1 MRRELDPVVHADQI
15 DVESRHVGFPRGFGR
30 VVGDGVEDVVAV
42 VDAGVQGTEVEASE
56 LGIRGA
62 EGGGLGVPG
71 GDVAADDGCVGAE
84 VFFGWV
90 EVGEDDGPGFGEE
103 VLCQGEADS

>member
-15 DVESRHVGFPRGFGR
+15 DVEGRHVGFARGFVR

-42 VDAGVQGTEVEASE
+42 VDAGVQGAEVEASE
-56 LGIRGA
+56 LGVGCA
-62 EGGGLGVPG
+62 EDGGLGVPG
-71 GDVAADDGCVGAE
+71 RDVAADEGCVGAE

-90 EVGEDDGPGFGEE
+90 EVGEDDGPGVGEQ